1 MLGGRLAHICLVMI
15 RSVRTSPN
23 STYGTIDHPWE
34 AREDDFPDTLRT
46 CQLSGICSSGGESI
60 VAVDGGL
67 AGRANMLA
75 TVRLRFRDRWIQWN
89 SRVPESNLNL
99 VTWVVRLTVAPQT
112 CRCGSEPTMR
122 ARTRA
127 ARRQQRCCF
136 WYFIHLVG
144 CCAHR
149 VACSM

>member
-1 MLGGRLAHICLVMI
+1 MAHICLVMI
-15 RSVRTSPN
+15 RSVRTS
-23 STYGTIDHPWE
+23 SYGTYGTIDHPWE
-34 AREDDFPDTLRT
+34 AREDDFPDTLRA
-46 CQLSGICSSGGESI
+46 CRLSGICSSGGESI
-60 VAVDGGL
+60 VAVDDGL

-99 VTWVVRLTVAPQT
+99 VTWVVTCRLTVAPPQT

-127 ARRQQRCCF
+127 ARRQRRCCF
-136 WYFIHLVG
+136 WCFIHLVG